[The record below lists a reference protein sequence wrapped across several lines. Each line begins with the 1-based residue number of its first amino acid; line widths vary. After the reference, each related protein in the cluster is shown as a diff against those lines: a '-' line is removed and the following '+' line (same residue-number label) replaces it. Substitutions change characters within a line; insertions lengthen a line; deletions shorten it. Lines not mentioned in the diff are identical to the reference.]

1 MGKDAGLVADQ
12 VGDAPH
18 LGTTAGQHDAAIDD
32 VGGQL
37 RRRALQCALYGFHD
51 HIEGFG
57 HRLANITGANVDGA
71 GQAGEQVQAAHVHG
85 GVVVGV
91 VGEGG
96 ADADFDVFGGAL
108 THHQVVHLLEVKADG
123 VA

>member
-18 LGTTAGQHDAAIDD
+18 LGTAAGQHDAAIDD

-37 RRRALQCALYGFHD
+37 RRRALQCALNSFHD

-57 HRLANITGANVDGA
+57 HRLAYVTGADVNGA
-71 GQAGEQVQAAHVHG
+71 GQTGEQVQAAHVHG

-91 VGEGG
+91 VWEGG

-108 THHQVVHLLEVKADG
+108 TNHQVVHFFEVKAYG
-123 VA
+123 VT